1 MTETRLMR
9 GKCIF
14 YGLKRFQASY
24 SVFPKK
30 IVKFDHNLIVGT
42 HIFCFNAYLEVSYE
56 LMRLLE
62 ASKTQIVSLKKSF
75 TLSLN

>member
-1 MTETRLMR
+1 MHFLRIETISSQLQ
-9 GKCIF
+9 CV
-14 YGLKRFQASY
+14 S
-24 SVFPKK
+24 KK